1 MNRELRC
8 IALVALGFIA
18 LGLWQHL
25 YFSYSVHS
33 FAAFKNAY
41 DEDTYLLFPFGPN
54 GVQPYR
60 LLSGTAVSALLWLSR
75 GSGNFV
81 LMALDGILPPLVFLA
96 AHFAGAAIYR
106 SFPARLLFALVVVF
120 SSDLFS
126 LGSSAAY
133 PGPFPTLA
141 HFKMLVGGAM
151 VPPIETS
158 YLTLFR
164 SPEPQVGYIVAF
176 LFVGILLRMVLRN
189 DDEMR
194 RRELT
199 ALVAVQFLLVFSY
212 ALISYPLFL
221 IEGFATAVLLYQKR
235 RRIAATIGIIF
246 AASIVIAFFAAR
258 LTLGPSSTFLFAS
271 RLPVVTVGVI
281 FALVLTAIFMI
292 ALWRHGL
299 SDSRLLLGLGFSG
312 MPLVLTNQ
320 QVLTGVMISARDWE
334 RSIDLPLVI
343 IAAGLLISF
352 AHHRLAWFKALALPA
367 AAIVAVFVI
376 TSSVRTYDIWLPG
389 NVRSLAIARAV
400 EAASP
405 KLDRNTLLVL
415 DQPDYA
421 PLVEIRLGRPLNS
434 LLTYTDVFKKP
445 IPVTPAFTMTSL
457 ANSLFEYWRQ
467 TGVTPDKAKG
477 ILDEEARARAGFY
490 SGFLFNVCEYWYP
503 CTDGRNVKTE
513 KVAAQIPAIIE
524 AYRNFLTE
532 PESLQKF
539 AFVVSNMQAV
549 PENKLV
555 IGQGRVGQETA
566 TVLLRN

>member
-1 MNRELRC
+1 
-8 IALVALGFIA
+8 
-18 LGLWQHL
+18 
-25 YFSYSVHS
+25 
-33 FAAFKNAY
+33 
-41 DEDTYLLFPFGPN
+41 
-54 GVQPYR
+54 
-60 LLSGTAVSALLWLSR
+60 
-75 GSGNFV
+75 
-81 LMALDGILPPLVFLA
+81 
-96 AHFAGAAIYR
+96 
-106 SFPARLLFALVVVF
+106 
-120 SSDLFS
+120 
-126 LGSSAAY
+126 
-133 PGPFPTLA
+133 
-141 HFKMLVGGAM
+141 
-151 VPPIETS
+151 
-158 YLTLFR
+158 
-164 SPEPQVGYIVAF
+164 
-176 LFVGILLRMVLRN
+176 
-189 DDEMR
+189 
-194 RRELT
+194 
-199 ALVAVQFLLVFSY
+199 
-212 ALISYPLFL
+212 
-221 IEGFATAVLLYQKR
+221 
-235 RRIAATIGIIF
+235 
-246 AASIVIAFFAAR
+246 
-258 LTLGPSSTFLFAS
+258 
-271 RLPVVTVGVI
+271 
-281 FALVLTAIFMI
+281 MI
-292 ALWRHGL
+292 ALWQHGL

-320 QVLTGVMISARDWE
+320 QILTGVMISARDWE
-334 RSIDLPLVI
+334 RNIDLPLVI

-352 AHHRLAWFKALALPA
+352 AHRRLAWLKAVALPA

-389 NVRSLAIARAV
+389 NLRSLAIARAV

-434 LLTYTDVFKKP
+434 LLTYTDVFRKP

-477 ILDEEARARAGFY
+477 ILDEEARERAGFY

-549 PENKLV
+549 PKNKLV